1 MKPLTVSES
10 QAKEYA
16 NRIDEDV
23 RAARSSHSQRMDRC
37 REAYRRWR
45 NRVEPPAA
53 GEEHKSNI
61 QVPLIQWQTYGKW
74 ARLIM
79 GLFGEDAEIIA
90 KPTGPSDQ
98 RKVAKIARFMTWRV
112 LHNARLLDPICVG
125 LFRAVLFGRAHWYA
139 PWVRDEYRVQGRR
152 QVWYEG
158 PDLIALWPDD
168 LIVPAEDA
176 NSIHD
181 FSFVVR
187 KFRASPAALLRGE
200 VAGRYF
206 GIREHW
212 QDIQAHA
219 EGRDPRGSEGD
230 EVKGEKDLGEG
241 IIYDGSVHSTG
252 TLEVWEWYG
261 YGEPDSRG
269 EQKELLLHYLPDLQM
284 VIGAKDLAEV
294 YPLSRYRRPFC
305 EVALV
310 KDGSYWPQGIAD
322 LLESVEDE
330 LSANENLF
338 TEAAQFSIG
347 PLLLYKPSSG
357 FNPKKLKYE
366 PFTAAPSEDPAGAKT
381 FQPTLQPQGY
391 VLKQQSTLAIA
402 ERVTGLSD
410 YAMGRS
416 IDRPNAPRTAT
427 GQVAL
432 IEQGNIR
439 VALDMAFAR
448 QDLARMLS
456 HFWTLE
462 CQFTPPQVFFRV
474 TEEEAGGLFPVSRG
488 GATMTAKE
496 FAGRYDF
503 DLKFA
508 DSVWSKEARKERA
521 MALYQL
527 DLTNPLIAQN
537 PRALW
542 AIAQRVHKALGDDN
556 FADVLPEP
564 PDLGLPK
571 RPQEEWTL
579 ALEGE
584 EITVHPADNDEQHLV
599 DHYRRLKDA
608 LMAPPED
615 RDEQAIQRMVKHSI
629 DHQQQK
635 QAKVLMASLA
645 ERMASTMAEMQGG
658 GQPGMEPGMM
668 PAQDPQA
675 MTMEALGGGGGEQI
689 GA

>member
-1 MKPLTVSES
+1 
-10 QAKEYA
+10 
-16 NRIDEDV
+16 
-23 RAARSSHSQRMDRC
+23 
-37 REAYRRWR
+37 
-45 NRVEPPAA
+45 
-53 GEEHKSNI
+53 
-61 QVPLIQWQTYGKW
+61 
-74 ARLIM
+74 
-79 GLFGEDAEIIA
+79 
-90 KPTGPSDQ
+90 
-98 RKVAKIARFMTWRV
+98 
-112 LHNARLLDPICVG
+112 
-125 LFRAVLFGRAHWYA
+125 
-139 PWVRDEYRVQGRR
+139 
-152 QVWYEG
+152 
-158 PDLIALWPDD
+158 
-168 LIVPAEDA
+168 
-176 NSIHD
+176 
-181 FSFVVR
+181 VV
-187 KFRASPAALLRGE
+187 
-200 VAGRYF
+200 
-206 GIREHW
+206 
-212 QDIQAHA
+212 
-219 EGRDPRGSEGD
+219 
-230 EVKGEKDLGEG
+230 
-241 IIYDGSVHSTG
+241 
-252 TLEVWEWYG
+252 
-261 YGEPDSRG
+261 
-269 EQKELLLHYLPDLQM
+269 
-284 VIGAKDLAEV
+284 
-294 YPLSRYRRPFC
+294 
-305 EVALV
+305 
-310 KDGSYWPQGIAD
+310 
-322 LLESVEDE
+322 
-330 LSANENLF
+330 
-338 TEAAQFSIG
+338 
-347 PLLLYKPSSG
+347 
-357 FNPKKLKYE
+357 
-366 PFTAAPSEDPAGAKT
+366 
-381 FQPTLQPQGY
+381 
-391 VLKQQSTLAIA
+391 KQQSTLAIA

-448 QDLARMLS
+448 QDLGRMLS

-508 DSVWSKEARKERA
+508 DSVWSKEAQKERA
-521 MALYQL
+521 LTMYQL
-527 DLTNPLIAQN
+527 DLSNPLIAQN

-579 ALEGE
+579 ALEGD

-658 GQPGMEPGMM
+658 GQSGMALEM
-668 PAQDPQA
+668 PPDPQA